1 MKKVFVLVLVLI
13 LLSVPLYTALAT
25 GVDLSGMTNDELTAM
40 KQQVD
45 AEMLERGI
53 AKTAILLPGE
63 YIIGSDIPAG
73 TYALS
78 INSEDPGYGRYW
90 LYADQEAFIKRVV
103 DEAVLTVSGEMINS
117 DGPVKV
123 TLIDGQ
129 LLQIEYTT
137 SVRIT
142 GYAIQWE

>member
-1 MKKVFVLVLVLI
+1 MKKVFALVLVLT
-13 LLSVPLYTALAT
+13 LLTVPLYAAVAT
-25 GVDLSGMTNDELTAM
+25 GVDLSGMTDEELTTL
-40 KQQVD
+40 KQQLD
-45 AEMLERGI
+45 TEMLDRGI
-53 AKTAILLPGE
+53 VKTAILLPGE
-63 YIIGSDIPAG
+63 YIIGSDMPAG

-129 LLQIEYTT
+129 LLQIQYTT
-137 SVRIT
+137 SVQIT
-142 GYAIQWE
+142 GYALQWE